1 MERRSART
9 TRARSFLVPL
19 AGLAVVLAAA
29 GCGDGGIALPS
40 PSRTI
45 SVPSISVSLPSVSV
59 PVPSGG
65 SSPSVGGPGTPT
77 PEPSVDTPTPTP
89 TKTSRPTK
97 TAAPTKS
104 PTPTVTQ
111 TATETATQTAT
122 ATETATETPTPSET
136 ATETPTPTPTA
147 TATAAPEP
155 VATEDAGIPGWLWL
169 VLAALLAG
177 LAWFLVARARRR
189 SAWDAEVA
197 EAEAEVAWFGRELLP
212 QLQRSATPEA
222 LAGGW
227 QVSADRVAA
236 VEDRL
241 TALEGTAPDE
251 VRAERARAL
260 RDAVRASRTDV
271 EALVTTRDQAAT
283 PVQLSAASTRVL
295 SVLNPAP
302 PQH

>member
-19 AGLAVVLAAA
+19 AGLAVVLGAT

-65 SSPSVGGPGTPT
+65 SSPSIDAPDTAT
-77 PEPSVDTPTPTP
+77 PEPSVDTPTSTP

-111 TATETATQTAT
+111 TATQTAT
-122 ATETATETPTPSET
+122 ATETATETPSPSET

-147 TATAAPEP
+147 TATAAAEP
-155 VATEDAGIPGWLWL
+155 VATEDGGIPGWLWL

-177 LAWFLVARARRR
+177 LAWFLVARSRRR

-251 VRAERARAL
+251 ERAERARAL
-260 RDAVRASRTDV
+260 RDAVRASRADV
-271 EALVTTRDQAAT
+271 EGLVTTRDQAAT